1 MAEERAFPSPHR
13 AEPDEGQIAED
24 EYQKRIKIPKKQAP
38 GKKLTRGP
46 AKGLTEKEREL
57 ADLVMAGS
65 SGKDAAL
72 KVYNTDNSLSAASI
86 AAQVLAKPDVRTYLE
101 GVAGEAA
108 EIVMKHARGA
118 KSEMV
123 SLIAAKDVLDRTG
136 FKTPEPAKDPNQG
149 ATYNFIFSEKTR
161 EEVAEIEARI
171 RERLT
176 GTPDHDEETEPA
188 A

>member
-1 MAEERAFPSPHR
+1 MEEAQSQSPSPSTEEAEAEVEHR
-13 AEPDEGQIAED
+13 RRLGV
-24 EYQKRIKIPKKQAP
+24 PKKQAP
-38 GKKLTRGP
+38 GRKITRGP
-46 AKGLTEKEREL
+46 AKGLTEKERKL
-57 ADLVMAGS
+57 ADLVIEGA

-72 KVYNTDNSLSAASI
+72 EVYNTDNDASAASI
-86 AAQVLAKPDVRTYLE
+86 AAQVLAKPDVRAYLE

-108 EIVMKHARGA
+108 EIVMRHARSA

-176 GTPDHDEETEPA
+176 GTQHDEEAEQA

>member
-1 MAEERAFPSPHR
+1 MQEERAFPSQDR
-13 AEPDEGQIAED
+13 EEPSEGQIAET
-24 EYQKRIKIPKKQAP
+24 EHQRRLKIPKKQAP
-38 GKKLTRGP
+38 GKKLKRGP
-46 AKGLTEKEREL
+46 AKGLTEKERQL
-57 ADLVMAGS
+57 ADLVMQGA

-72 KVYNTDNSLSAASI
+72 EVYNTDNAASAASI
-86 AAQVLAKPDVRTYLE
+86 AAQVLAKPDVRSYLE

-108 EIVMKHARGA
+108 EIVMKHARNA

-161 EEVAEIEARI
+161 GEVAEIEARI

-176 GTPDHDEETEPA
+176 GTPHDEETAQA